1 MREFTY
7 RPQGVCSMQ
16 IQFALDDNN
25 IIHNLRFVGGC
36 PGNTLGVAT
45 LAEGQE
51 ASQVIAKLQ
60 GIDCRGRGTSCPDQ
74 LAKALAQALQQ

>member
-7 RPQGVCSMQ
+7 QPQGVCSMR

-60 GIDCRGRGTSCPDQ
+60 GIDCRGCGTSCPDQ